1 MVAHK
6 MDKKNLVR
14 QPVESLFN
22 WINQKTELQN
32 ASKVRAVNAL
42 MVHILEHWQL
52 PFFITYFNPIFAR
65 GIIRKGK

>member
-1 MVAHK
+1 MHMVAHK

-32 ASKVRAVNAL
+32 ASKVRALNAL
-42 MVHILEHWQL
+42 MVHIFGALATAL
-52 PFFITYFNPIFAR
+52 FYYIF
-65 GIIRKGK
+65 